1 MDNLDTIKG
10 LIEEVLKPIVSTAIK
25 DAMPQH
31 NADDEL
37 KYYTINEV
45 CEMLHICR
53 QTFYNYVRRNSLRPE
68 KIEGRL
74 MVSSK
79 ELTRAIKTRSIV
91 KFKYRGK
98 RD

>member
-1 MDNLDTIKG
+1 MPRPIKVG
-10 LIEEVLKPIVSTAIK
+10 RKERMTYAK
-25 DAMPQH
+25 
-31 NADDEL
+31 
-37 KYYTINEV
+37 INEV

-53 QTFYNYVRRNSLRPE
+53 QTFYNYVSRNSLRPE